1 MKAVIPAAGLGTRF
15 LPITKAQPKEMLP
28 VYNKPTVQYVVEEII
43 HSGIDD
49 ILIITGKNKRAIEDH
64 FDRSFELEMSL
75 KNNEKAAFLREV
87 EEISSVDIHYI
98 RQKEQKGLGDAIYAA
113 RKYVGDSP
121 FAVLLGDTITIDGT
135 PCTRQMMDVF
145 EKVGA
150 PIIAVERVPREKT
163 GSHGIISFKKKE
175 EGLFLIEDLVE
186 KPEPASA
193 PSEYGI
199 IGRYI
204 LTPEIFGFLE
214 RTKPDKRGEIQ
225 LTDALR
231 LLNEKRP
238 MYAYEFK
245 GRRYD
250 IGNMVDWLKS
260 TVELALADSSIHK
273 EFSQFLKDAVKSD
286 D

>member
-1 MKAVIPAAGLGTRF
+1 
-15 LPITKAQPKEMLP
+15 
-28 VYNKPTVQYVVEEII
+28 
-43 HSGIDD
+43 
-49 ILIITGKNKRAIEDH
+49 
-64 FDRSFELEMSL
+64 
-75 KNNEKAAFLREV
+75 
-87 EEISSVDIHYI
+87 
-98 RQKEQKGLGDAIYAA
+98 
-113 RKYVGDSP
+113 
-121 FAVLLGDTITIDGT
+121 
-135 PCTRQMMDVF
+135 MMDAF
-145 EKVGA
+145 EKVDA

-163 GSHGIISFKKKE
+163 GSYGMISFKKKE

-186 KPEPASA
+186 KPGPDAA
-193 PSEYGI
+193 PSDYGI

-214 RTKPDKRGEIQ
+214 RTKPDVRGEIQ

-260 TVELALADSSIHK
+260 TVELALADISIHK
-273 EFSQFLKDAVKSD
+273 EFSLFLKDAVKSD